1 MWLQTLQRI
10 LFGIAVLLLCG
21 VGFFAGGLVA
31 KSQVGGMRP
40 LELPVTS
47 PEDVKRARALAEEA
61 LAARFD
67 GDNPRALQLFGDASL
82 ADPSFAGMEYQRGLT
97 LLFSGDFAGAEEA
110 AGVSLSRKEAVA
122 DSHALLVMCAARR
135 AAAGETTDPAKVADW
150 AEKAKLA
157 DPIAPFIHYA
167 LGEYARATGHPAEA
181 VEHYR
186 KALDRVSSSDSY
198 LVAGVK
204 AGLSGIRLQQSTGAK
219 FVMPKEKGDSVPPE
233 DLFFA
238 AAQAL
243 LDGDKVVAVTCL
255 ERARNVVSPEVFSA
269 LMKDSFFQDFL
280 PEGSLQ
286 DPQ

>member
-10 LFGIAVLLLCG
+10 LFGTAVLLLCG
-21 VGFFAGGLVA
+21 VGFFVGGLVA
-31 KSQVGGMRP
+31 KSQVGNLRP

-47 PEDVKRARALAEEA
+47 AEDAKRARVLAKEA

-67 GDNPRALQLFGDASL
+67 GDNAKALQLFGDASL
-82 ADPSFAGMEYQRGLT
+82 ADSSFAGMEYQRGLT

-110 AGVSLSRKEAVA
+110 AEVSLSRKEAVA
-122 DSHALLVMCAARR
+122 DSQALLVMCAAGR

-150 AEKAKLA
+150 AEKAMLA

-186 KALDRVSSSDSY
+186 KALDRVSSSDSC
-198 LVAGVK
+198 LVIGTK
-204 AGLSGIRLQQSTGAK
+204 AGLSGVRLQQNTGVK
-219 FVMPKEKGDSVPPE
+219 FVMPNENGDSVPPE
-233 DLFFA
+233 ALFLA

-243 LDGDKVVAVTCL
+243 LDGDKVVAVTYL
-255 ERARNVVSPEVFSA
+255 EQARNVVSPEVFSA